1 LKIVVGLGNPGKQYE
16 QTRHNV
22 GWMVLDRI
30 ADRAGLGGRVKARD
44 ASAVVIGRVD
54 GLDLVLAKPTT
65 YMNLSGVAVRKLLAR
80 ERAPKSEMLVIVDD
94 FALPLGRLRMRGEG
108 SAGGHNGLR
117 SIIAELGT
125 QDFSRLRVG
134 IGEPGR
140 SSVDHVLS
148 RFTPDE
154 QKDVDAVLDAAAD
167 AVLAWAR
174 EGVDRTANRWNA
186 WKLPAAEETAGVREA
201 AGRAEAV
208 SRAERG
214 RSEADPAEPAD
225 PADAPAAGEVGGPA
239 GKDGIRRTT
248 TGWRKLLGRGGG
260 EPTATGRDRSIGDP
274 RPADEGRR

>member
-1 LKIVVGLGNPGKQYE
+1 VKIVVGLGNPGKRYE

-94 FALPLGRLRMRGEG
+94 FSLPLGRLRMRGEG

-125 QDFSRLRVG
+125 QDFSRLRLG

-154 QKDVDAVLDAAAD
+154 QKDLDAVLDAAAD

-186 WKLPAAEETAGVREA
+186 WKLPAAEEPVAVRDA
-201 AGRAEAV
+201 ARRDDGSGPV
-208 SRAERG
+208 RG
-214 RSEADPAEPAD
+214 GLMAAAADPTD
-225 PADAPAAGEVGGPA
+225 VPAAGEVGGPA
-239 GKDGIRRTT
+239 GSDGIRRTT
-248 TGWRKLLGRGGG
+248 TGWRKLLGRRGG
-260 EPTATGRDRSIGDP
+260 EPTATQRDRDVGDP
-274 RPADEGRR
+274 RHYAGERRR